1 MKKLTNSPGLPLL
14 GQTNGSTKRT
24 DFLTVADWANRLQV
38 SKRTI
43 FRMLDEKI
51 IPPYDIAFGKTR
63 RWHEQT
69 YQRWISDNA
78 RGN

>member
-1 MKKLTNSPGLPLL
+1 MKKLTNSPNLPLL

-24 DFLTVADWANRLQV
+24 DFLTVEDWASRLQV

-43 FRMLDEKI
+43 FRMIDEGI
-51 IPPYDIAFGKTR
+51 IPKYDISVGKTR
-63 RWHEQT
+63 RWHNST
-69 YQRWISDNA
+69 YERWVSDRV